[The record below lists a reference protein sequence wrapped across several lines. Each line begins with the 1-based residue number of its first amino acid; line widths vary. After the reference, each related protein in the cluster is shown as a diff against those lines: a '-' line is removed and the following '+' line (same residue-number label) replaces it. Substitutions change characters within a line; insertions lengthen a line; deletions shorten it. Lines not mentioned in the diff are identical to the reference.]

1 MGKNR
6 RVKFSLSWLIIM
18 FIGILMTGCGDSSE
32 NQSEYITISGSS
44 ALLPLMEKSIEKFN
58 EKYPYKEIGA
68 QAGGSGTGLA
78 QVLNGAVNIGNSDMP
93 AEEKLDKALVDK
105 LVDHKVIAQ
114 GFGVVVNK
122 SLGIENLSSSQ
133 IKDIFS
139 GKITNWK
146 EVGGPDKDILLIHRT
161 AGSGTRATFERTLL
175 GGDKSLENDSIGVT
189 QDSNGAVL
197 SVIKSNDGAIS
208 YLSLVYMNTGDANKS
223 LNLLKIDG
231 VPCNKENIMDG
242 SYKFWSWG
250 HMYTKGEATGLTK
263 EFIEFI
269 SSSDNSSS
277 IESLGFISGAEMKV
291 K

>member
-1 MGKNR
+1 MKRSR
-6 RVKFSLSWLIIM
+6 RAKFILSWLLIVL
-18 FIGILMTGCGDSSE
+18 IGSLMTGCGNGSE
-32 NQSEYITISGSS
+32 KESEYITISGSS

-58 EKYPYKEIGA
+58 EKYTHKEIGA

-93 AEEKLDKALVDK
+93 AEEKLDKTLVDK

-114 GFGVVVNK
+114 GFGVAVNK
-122 SLGIENLSSSQ
+122 YLGIENLSSNQ
-133 IKDIFS
+133 IRDIFS

-161 AGSGTRATFERTLL
+161 AGSGTRATFVRTLL

-197 SVIKSNDGAIS
+197 NVIKSNDGAIS
-208 YLSLVYMNTGDANKS
+208 YLSLVYMNTGDAQKS

-231 VPCNKENIMDG
+231 VPCNKENIING

-269 SSSDNSSS
+269 ASTENSSS
-277 IESLGFISGAEMKV
+277 IESLGFISATEMKV

>member
-1 MGKNR
+1 MKER
-6 RVKFSLSWLIIM
+6 IIKLLLSSLAVVVIASVII
-18 FIGILMTGCGDSSE
+18 GCQDESTNNIES
-32 NQSEYITISGSS
+32 ITVSGSS

-58 EKYPYKEIGA
+58 EKNPYAEISA

-78 QVLNGAVNIGNSDMP
+78 QVLNGAVDIGNSDMS
-93 AEEKLDKALVDK
+93 AEDKLDKANAQK

-122 SLGIENLSSSQ
+122 SLGIDNLTSSQ
-133 IKDIFS
+133 IRDIFA
-139 GKITNWK
+139 GEITNWK
-146 EVGGPDKDILLIHRT
+146 TVGGPNKEILLIHRT
-161 AGSGTRATFERTLL
+161 AGSGTRATFEKTIL

-208 YLSLVYMNTGDANKS
+208 YLSLVYMSTEEAKKLLS
-223 LNLLKIDG
+223 VLKIDS
-231 VPCNKENIMDG
+231 VASDKVNICDG

-250 HMYTKGEATGLTK
+250 HMYTRGEPTGLAK
-263 EFIEFI
+263 EFVEFV
-269 SSSDNSSS
+269 SSVDNNSSV
-277 IESLGFISGAEMKV
+277 ESLGFISAAEMKV

>member
-1 MGKNR
+1 MKER
-6 RVKFSLSWLIIM
+6 IIKLILSSLVVAVIASVVTACQDESTNNIE
-18 FIGILMTGCGDSSE
+18 S
-32 NQSEYITISGSS
+32 ITVSGSS

-58 EKYPYKEIGA
+58 EKNPYAEISA

-78 QVLNGAVNIGNSDMP
+78 QVLNGAVDIGNSDIP
-93 AEEKLDKALVDK
+93 VEDKMDEANAKK

-122 SLGIENLSSSQ
+122 SLGIENLTSNQ
-133 IKDIFS
+133 IRDIFS

-146 EVGGPDKDILLIHRT
+146 AVGGPNKEILLIHRT
-161 AGSGTRATFERTLL
+161 AGSGTRATFEKTIL

-208 YLSLVYMNTGDANKS
+208 YLSLVYMSTEEAKKL
-223 LNLLKIDG
+223 LNVLKIDG
-231 VPCNKENIMDG
+231 VASDNANICDG

-250 HMYTKGEATGLTK
+250 HMYTRGEPTGLAK
-263 EFIEFI
+263 EFIEFV
-269 SSSDNSSS
+269 SSVDNNSSV
-277 IESLGFISGAEMKV
+277 ESLGFISAAEMNV

>member
-1 MGKNR
+1 MKNSK
-6 RVKFSLSWLIIM
+6 RVKIILSWLFVLLIGS
-18 FIGILMTGCGDSSE
+18 FIAACGNNSE
-32 NQSEYITISGSS
+32 KESEYITISGSS

-58 EKYPYKEIGA
+58 EKYLYKEIGA

-93 AEEKLDKALVDK
+93 AEEKLDKALADK
-105 LVDHKVIAQ
+105 LIDHKVIAQ

-122 SLGIENLSSSQ
+122 SLGIENLSSNE
-133 IKDIFS
+133 IRDIFS
-139 GKITNWK
+139 GKISNWK
-146 EVGGPDKDILLIHRT
+146 EVGGPNKEILLIHRT

-175 GGDKSLENDSIGVT
+175 GGDKTLENDSIGVT

-208 YLSLVYMNTGDANKS
+208 YLSLVYMNTGDAKKS
-223 LNLLKIDG
+223 LNTLKIDG
-231 VPCNKENIMDG
+231 VACNKENIINN

-269 SSSDNSSS
+269 SSRDNYSS
-277 IESLGFISGAEMKV
+277 IESLGFISGSEMKV